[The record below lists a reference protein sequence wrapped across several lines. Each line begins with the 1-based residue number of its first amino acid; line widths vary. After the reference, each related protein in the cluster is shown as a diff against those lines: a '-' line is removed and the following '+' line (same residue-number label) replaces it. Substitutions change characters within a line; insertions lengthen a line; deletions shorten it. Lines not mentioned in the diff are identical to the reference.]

1 MDLGSIF
8 LILGLAILVAIFI
21 FRPFFEISDK
31 KKLITSS
38 VPVSENDQQHSIL
51 LAERDRVLRA
61 LQELDFDQ
69 ALGKIPEEDYPV
81 QRQFLLQRGAQ
92 ILKALDELSGGNG
105 DLDQEAVIE
114 AAVAARRADGVVRT
128 EKNTDVEALITARKR
143 QQKNESAGF
152 CPKCGN
158 AVKQNDQFCARC
170 GFTLIN

>member
-31 KKLITSS
+31 NKLITSS
-38 VPVSENDQQHSIL
+38 VPVSEDDQQESIL
-51 LAERDRVLRA
+51 LAERDRVLRS

-81 QRQFLLQRGAQ
+81 QRQFLLQKGAQ
-92 ILKALDELSGGNG
+92 ILKSLDELYGTNSKS
-105 DLDQEAVIE
+105 DQEAVIE
-114 AAVAARRADGVVRT
+114 ATVAARRADGLIPK
-128 EKNTDVEALITARKR
+128 EKNNDIEALITARKR

-158 AVKQNDQFCARC
+158 AVKQSDQFCARC
-170 GFTLIN
+170 GFTLID

>member
-8 LILGLAILVAIFI
+8 LILGLAIFVAIFI
-21 FRPFFEISDK
+21 FRPFFEIPNQ

-38 VPVSENDQQHSIL
+38 VPVSENDQQRSIL

-81 QRQFLLQRGAQ
+81 QRKYLLQKGAQ
-92 ILKALDELSGGNG
+92 ILKSLDELSGIGGNS
-105 DLDQEAVIE
+105 DQEAVIE
-114 AAVAARRADGVVRT
+114 AAVAARRADGVVKT
-128 EKNTDVEALITARKR
+128 EKNSDVEALINARKR

-170 GFTLIN
+170 GFTLSD